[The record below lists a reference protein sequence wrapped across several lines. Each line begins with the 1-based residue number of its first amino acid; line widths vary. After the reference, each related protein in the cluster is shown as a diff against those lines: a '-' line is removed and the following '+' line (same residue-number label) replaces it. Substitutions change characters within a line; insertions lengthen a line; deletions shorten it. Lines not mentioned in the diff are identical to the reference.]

1 MFNLYCLRKSSLGVY
16 VCIEHLENG
25 NHITEATLD
34 LAGFTVGPMANQCG
48 PDNRVQGPTEPSA
61 SSQDML
67 SGSSYFYTWAGNDEQ
82 GVIIGHNCVAETHL
96 ILFYRQLELCLVH
109 SATSFPSHRVETGM
123 LAEFLLLHTQSFGN
137 TENYSPPPPAQCRVI
152 PKSKVGKWCFYLESR
167 KVKI

>member
-16 VCIEHLENG
+16 ICIEHLENG

-61 SSQDML
+61 SSQEGHAL
-67 SGSSYFYTWAGNDEQ
+67 RLLIPAHTWAGNDEQ

-96 ILFYRQLELCLVH
+96 ILYYRQLELCLVH

-137 TENYSPPPPAQCRVI
+137 TENYSPPA
-152 PKSKVGKWCFYLESR
+152 
-167 KVKI
+167 